1 MYKKYKEIAEQMGPG
16 TTVEDVK
23 EKFEITWTFQVANL
37 TFIINFK
44 SYKIEYNI

>member
-23 EKFEITWTFQVANL
+23 DKISIFINHELFTGIVEK
-37 TFIINFK
+37 
-44 SYKIEYNI
+44 

>member
-23 EKFEITWTFQVANL
+23 EKFELTWIFQGANS
-37 TFIINFK
+37 TFIINFNL
-44 SYKIEYNI
+44 YNLI